1 MIEKKEKESTAGNQS
16 LIRGLTLLELLA
28 KFPNG
33 CPLAHLAE
41 LSGLNKSTVHR
52 LLQGL
57 LQEGYVRPAP
67 TAGSYRLTTKCL
79 AIGQRAL
86 SSINI
91 LHIAAPHLEAL
102 NLKLGE
108 TVNFAMREKD
118 HAILINKL
126 EATTGL
132 MRTRAYIG
140 QQMQLYCSGMGKLF
154 LAYDSED
161 YIPQYWQAKSS
172 VIQQLTIN
180 TITTIEGMKKELET
194 IRELGFAMD
203 AEENELGVSC
213 IACPIFDH
221 QQKVNYAVS
230 VSLSTAR
237 LNQLGLENLLPAIQ
251 HAADHISAELGGK

>member
-1 MIEKKEKESTAGNQS
+1 MSEKKEKESIGNQS
-16 LIRGLTLLELLA
+16 LVRGLTLLELLA
-28 KFPNG
+28 QFPNG

-57 LQEGYVRPAP
+57 QQEGYVRPAP

-102 NLKLGE
+102 NLALGE
-108 TVNFAMREKD
+108 TVNFAMREQD

-154 LAYDSED
+154 LAYGSEE
-161 YIPQYWQAKSS
+161 YIPQYWQQKSDI
-172 VIQQLTIN
+172 IQPLTVN
-180 TITTIEGMKKELET
+180 TITTIEKMSAVLET
-194 IRELGFAMD
+194 IRQQGFAMD
-203 AEENELGVSC
+203 AEENELGISC

>member
-1 MIEKKEKESTAGNQS
+1 MNAKKEKESSGNQS

-57 LQEGYVRPAP
+57 QQEGYVRPAP

-102 NLKLGE
+102 NLTLGE
-108 TVNFAMREKD
+108 TVNFAMRENN

-126 EATTGL
+126 EATTGM

-154 LAYDSED
+154 LAYGSAD
-161 YIPQYWQAKSS
+161 YIPQYWQTKSDI
-172 VIQQLTIN
+172 IQKLTVN
-180 TITTIEGMKKELET
+180 TITTIDGMQTELET
-194 IRELGFAMD
+194 IRQQGFAMD
-203 AEENELGVSC
+203 NEENELGVSC

-221 QQKVNYAVS
+221 QQKVHYAIS

-237 LNQLGLENLLPAIQ
+237 LNQLGQENLLPAIQ
-251 HAADHISAELGGK
+251 ETAEKISAELGGR

>member
-1 MIEKKEKESTAGNQS
+1 MSVKREKESTGNQS
-16 LIRGLTLLELLA
+16 LIRGLTLLEILA

-41 LSGLNKSTVHR
+41 LSELNKSTVHR

-57 LQEGYVRPAP
+57 QQEGYVRPAP
-67 TAGSYRLTTKCL
+67 TSGSYRLTTKCL

-154 LAYDSED
+154 LAYGSQD
-161 YIPQYWQAKSS
+161 YIPQYWQEKQE
-172 VIQQLTIN
+172 IIHPLTVN
-180 TITTIEGMKKELET
+180 TITTIEGMTQALET
-194 IRELGFAMD
+194 IRQQAFAMD

-237 LNQLGLENLLPAIQ
+237 LNQLGLENLLPEIQ
-251 HAADHISAELGGK
+251 KTAENISAELGGR

>member
-1 MIEKKEKESTAGNQS
+1 MKEKKEKESAGNQS

-57 LQEGYVRPAP
+57 QQEGYVRPAP
-67 TAGSYRLTTKCL
+67 TMGSYRLTTKCL

-108 TVNFAMREKD
+108 TVNFSMREKD
-118 HAILINKL
+118 EAILINKL

-140 QQMQLYCSGMGKLF
+140 QRVQLYCSAMGKLF
-154 LAYDSED
+154 LTYGSAE
-161 YIPQYWQAKSS
+161 YIPQYWQEKSS
-172 VIQQLTIN
+172 VIQPLTVN
-180 TITTIEGMKKELET
+180 TITTIEGMKKELAA
-194 IRELGFAMD
+194 IREKGFAMD

-221 QQKVNYAVS
+221 QQKVHYAVS

-237 LNQLGLENLLPAIQ
+237 LNQLGLDNLLPAIQ
-251 HAADHISAELGGK
+251 ETADNISAELGGR